1 MRAINHLRKRFEFAI
16 RDKKPIYVNQND
28 VDALNQLIEFTNTGK
43 DTNLEDALILLFIL
57 QYWRTQNND
66 NKQYTGV
73 LKIDSISVVFQKL
86 CMLVNSKAMIIDEII
101 TELQANQKMNG
112 ETNLIQYSDVEKLLN
127 DSISVVKEMKPLNI
141 LDKLKHEY
149 PAVTDR

>member
-86 CMLVNSKAMIIDEII
+86 CMLVNSKAMIIDEIT

-112 ETNLIQYSDVEKLLN
+112 ETNLIPYSDVEKLLN

-141 LDKLKHEY
+141 LDRLKHEY

>member
-86 CMLVNSKAMIIDEII
+86 CMLVNSKAMIIDEIT

-112 ETNLIQYSDVEKLLN
+112 ETNLIQYSDVERLLN

-141 LDKLKHEY
+141 LDRLKHEY